1 MKNQGITNMQVG
13 PEATLIPPKSPEFI
27 LWGSW
32 LYKASS
38 QQIENRWLIRCG
50 PKHGWNLLTG
60 LDKVIL
66 HKGILLVMGR
76 GGGEC
81 TPWSRVREQADGH
94 THSVWSWC
102 WFHSGGGGGGRA
114 RKASPHRCSQ
124 AAVRGTSTSPLNK
137 DTLSKPENT
146 TIAHLVVF
154 FFFFSKYTVHLK
166 EGHPSAFAGT
176 SSPTRCH
183 WLHWGGGGQSWRKEE
198 AILFFSMDPETADGC
213 TSQVYASTHRLEQL
227 VWLYANVLA
236 CGHALSAQ
244 QSKRLKTTSDH
255 LCSEEKKYLFNSI
268 LHFSMNATRVYC
280 QVMSQTNPSLVSVAL
295 SIKTWCVSSL
305 RCKCLWTS

>member
-76 GGGEC
+76 GGGGEC

-146 TIAHLVVF
+146 TIAHLVF
-154 FFFFSKYTVHLK
+154 FFFFFQNIQSIWWRDILLPSL
-166 EGHPSAFAGT
+166 EHPRLPGVT
-176 SSPTRCH
+176 
-183 WLHWGGGGQSWRKEE
+183 
-198 AILFFSMDPETADGC
+198 GC
-213 TSQVYASTHRLEQL
+213 TGGEGVKVEGRKRQFCFSAWTPKLLMDALPKSTHPHTGWNNWCDCMLMFLL
-227 VWLYANVLA
+227 VATHYL
-236 CGHALSAQ
+236 LSRA
-244 QSKRLKTTSDH
+244 KD
-255 LCSEEKKYLFNSI
+255 
-268 LHFSMNATRVYC
+268 
-280 QVMSQTNPSLVSVAL
+280 
-295 SIKTWCVSSL
+295 
-305 RCKCLWTS
+305 